1 LSAEEEE
8 KAFVFKIVVIGD
20 GAVGKTSLIKQYTEG
35 NFVTDYIKTIGAQF
49 SKYLESFDEDMV
61 KLFFWDIAGQSEFS
75 FMRPTFYKGAKAGI
89 MVFSLTDDQSFE
101 NLKSWYEDIQKHCG
115 NLPVVLFGNKSDLI
129 DVEKSD
135 DEKKVDGLK
144 DDINFLKY
152 YRTSAK
158 TGENVYDAFRSIIKY
173 LHDSVTK

>member
-101 NLKSWYEDIQKHCG
+101 NLKSWYEDIQK
-115 NLPVVLFGNKSDLI
+115 LQRQIRMATDRGNKRRPGYSTDSFSYHKKNK
-129 DVEKSD
+129 VEIIPGFIGQVLGKD
-135 DEKKVDGLK
+135 YPKAGKV
-144 DDINFLKY
+144 FVF
-152 YRTSAK
+152 
-158 TGENVYDAFRSIIKY
+158 VYPSIRP
-173 LHDSVTK
+173 